1 MLTGILAKGI
11 SSACDEEEE
20 EEVMMSYALPGGELH

>member
-11 SSACDEEEE
+11 SSACEEEE